1 LLPDFVSLWNVFAED
16 TVKMRAGALF
26 SSAISG
32 GQDSRRSGWEKIFAD
47 FLPTAGE
54 KAAKQGD
61 GKGIMRQRSGSG
73 SQS

>member
-1 LLPDFVSLWNVFAED
+1 LPPYFVSLWNVFAEE

-26 SSAISG
+26 SSALSG
-32 GQDSRRSGWEKIFAD
+32 GWLAKRAEKIFAD
-47 FLPTAGE
+47 FLPAAG
-54 KAAKQGD
+54 KKGRKGD